1 MTATIDDAVSR
12 TAAER
17 VWDNVVIRSAMCENA
32 SPEVLVKIARLSRA
46 CFDLAIPV
54 LWGRDPIALTE
65 VEDALKKV
73 HHAVSSPGIVCRL
86 CRLVLIGAGQVSHIP

>member
-1 MTATIDDAVSR
+1 MTAPADVAVRR

-17 VWDNVVIRSAMCENA
+17 VWDNIVIRSAICENA

-54 LWGRDPIALTE
+54 LWGRVPIYLTE
-65 VEDALKKV
+65 V
-73 HHAVSSPGIVCRL
+73 
-86 CRLVLIGAGQVSHIP
+86 